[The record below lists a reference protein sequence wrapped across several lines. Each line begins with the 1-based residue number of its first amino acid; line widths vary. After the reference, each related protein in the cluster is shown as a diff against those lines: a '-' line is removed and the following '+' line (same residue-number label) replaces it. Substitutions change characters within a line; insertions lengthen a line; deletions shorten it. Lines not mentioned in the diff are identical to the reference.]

1 VQTNI
6 LKNNIVKRSRWQM
19 SSTNLLNCWKIR
31 DLVRREWREKKER
44 KKRKEYLR
52 GTLKFWWWYHQLN
65 LMASMMTGVGHVSN
79 LMASEPQHLWT
90 VHMVLFVYR
99 LLSFLVLL
107 NSSHRYLFNDIE
119 NAVIG
124 ILVCFRGYF
133 YLFFLSSFV
142 LVICEEKR
150 EKKAKKK
157 KYIKD
162 PISIPKLW
170 WRHY

>member
-1 VQTNI
+1 
-6 LKNNIVKRSRWQM
+6 
-19 SSTNLLNCWKIR
+19 
-31 DLVRREWREKKER
+31 
-44 KKRKEYLR
+44 
-52 GTLKFWWWYHQLN
+52 
-65 LMASMMTGVGHVSN
+65 
-79 LMASEPQHLWT
+79 
-90 VHMVLFVYR
+90 MVLFVYR

-162 PISIPKLW
+162 PISIPKL
-170 WRHY
+170 